1 MKKHIRKHYIVKIE
15 QYQNIEEKTKK
26 YSVNTQKPQL
36 KKINFYDDASKVLQ
50 LYH

>member
-15 QYQNIEEKTKK
+15 QYKNIEEKTKK

-36 KKINFYDDASKVLQ
+36 KKNYEDASKVLQ